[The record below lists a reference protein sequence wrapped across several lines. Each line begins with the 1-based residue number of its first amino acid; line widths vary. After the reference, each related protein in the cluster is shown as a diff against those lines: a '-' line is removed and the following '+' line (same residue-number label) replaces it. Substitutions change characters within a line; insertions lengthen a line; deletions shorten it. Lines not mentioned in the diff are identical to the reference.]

1 MVFISFPQTTTSDEE
16 NLLKKYEKFERK
28 KKSLEK
34 ASNPEP
40 EVVATT
46 NNRPLEVK
54 DAKKVIEILK
64 KTGQLPNIVATQQK
78 KTEFKR
84 KIPTISAPS
93 AQPSTT
99 KQAKLDEANR
109 EMVTYDDEFW

>member
-1 MVFISFPQTTTSDEE
+1 MLFITFPQSTTSEE
-16 NLLKKYEKFERK
+16 DNLVKKYQKYERK

-34 ASNPEP
+34 VANPEP

-54 DAKKVIEILK
+54 DAKKVIDILK
-64 KTGQLPNIVATQQK
+64 KTGQLPQIRLSQTK

-84 KIPTISAPS
+84 KIPSVSGAS
-93 AQPSTT
+93 AQPSSS
-99 KQAKLDEANR
+99 KQAKIEDDDR
-109 EMVTYDDEFW
+109 ELVTYDDDLW